1 MGLTAALAVHPAS
14 GHGAAARIADAV
26 AARLRPAVERLDVLT
41 ATSVEESRAL
51 MRSAHA
57 EGLDVLIVLGGDGAA
72 HQGVQFCADHDVALG
87 LVPSGTGNDFA
98 RALGTPPD
106 ALTAA
111 GKLAE
116 ALRAGTRR
124 TLDLGRLGGAEGSA
138 EGGGDGEHG
147 AWFATVLCSGFDA
160 AVNARANS
168 LRWPS
173 GPRRYDVAILA
184 ELAAFRPSPVTLH
197 TDEGTLE
204 LDATL
209 VAVGNTPYYGGGVP
223 ICPQATPDDGLFDV
237 TVIGAAGRL
246 QLLRLL
252 PGLRTGA
259 HLDHPAVRTLR
270 TRTLSI
276 ETGSNTGTGP
286 GWPAYADG
294 ESQGTTP
301 VTATC
306 VPGALTVVAP

>member
-1 MGLTAALAVHPAS
+1 MGVNAALAVHPAS

-26 AARLRPAVERLDVLT
+26 ADRLRPAVDRLDVLV
-41 ATSVEESRAL
+41 ATSVEQSRAL
-51 MRSAHA
+51 MRSSHA
-57 EGLDVLIVLGGDGAA
+57 EGLDVLVVLGGDGAA

-87 LVPSGTGNDFA
+87 LIPSGTGNDFA

-106 ALTAA
+106 TIRATDALAA
-111 GKLAE
+111 

-124 TLDLGRLGGAEGSA
+124 RLDLGRTGA
-138 EGGGDGEHG
+138 

-168 LRWPS
+168 LRWPA
-173 GPRRYDVAILA
+173 GPLRYDVAILA
-184 ELAAFRPSPVTLH
+184 ELAAFKPRPVTLR
-197 TDEGTLE
+197 TDEETLE

-223 ICPQATPDDGLFDV
+223 ICPRATPDDGLFDV
-237 TVIGAAGRL
+237 TIIGAAGRL

-276 ETGSNTGTGP
+276 DGP
-286 GWPAYADG
+286 QTPESAGWPAYADG
-294 ESQGTTP
+294 ESQGSTP

-306 VPGALTVVAP
+306 VPGALTVVAPTP

>member
-1 MGLTAALAVHPAS
+1 MGLNAALAVHPAS

-26 AARLRPAVERLDVLT
+26 AERLRPAVDRLDLLT

-98 RALGTPPD
+98 RALGTPAD
-106 ALTAA
+106 ALAA
-111 GKLAE
+111 ADTLAE
-116 ALRAGTRR
+116 ALRTGTRR
-124 TLDLGRLGGAEGSA
+124 VLDLGRLDPGPAGQ
-138 EGGGDGEHG
+138 G

-160 AVNARANS
+160 AVNARANA

-184 ELAAFRPSPVTLH
+184 ELAAFRPRPVTLH
-197 TDEGTLE
+197 TDDGVLE

-223 ICPQATPDDGLFDV
+223 ICPGATPDDGLFDV

-259 HLDHPAVRTLR
+259 HLAHPAVQTLR
-270 TRTLSI
+270 TRTLRI
-276 ETGSNTGTGP
+276 EADANP
-286 GWPAYADG
+286 AWPAYADG
-294 ESQGTTP
+294 ETQGHTP
-301 VTATC
+301 VIATC
-306 VPGALTVVAP
+306 VPRALTVVAP

>member
-1 MGLTAALAVHPAS
+1 MGLNAALAVHPAS
-14 GHGAAARIADAV
+14 GHGAAARIADTV
-26 AARLRPAVERLDVLT
+26 AARLRPAVDRLDVLV
-41 ATSVEESRAL
+41 ATSVDESRAL

-72 HQGVQFCADHDVALG
+72 HQGVQFCAEHDVALG
-87 LVPSGTGNDFA
+87 LVPSGTGNDFV

-106 ALTAA
+106 ALAA
-111 GKLAE
+111 TDTLAE

-124 TLDLGRLGGAEGSA
+124 RLDLGRLDGGAAGGS
-138 EGGGDGEHG
+138 
-147 AWFATVLCSGFDA
+147 WFATVLCSGFDA
-160 AVNARANS
+160 AVNARANR

-184 ELAAFRPSPVTLH
+184 ELAAFRPRPVTLH
-197 TDEGTLE
+197 TDDTTLE

-259 HLDHPAVRTLR
+259 HVDHPAVRTLR
-270 TRTLSI
+270 TRKLTV
-276 ETGSNTGTGP
+276 ETAAGP

-294 ESQGTTP
+294 ESQGRTP